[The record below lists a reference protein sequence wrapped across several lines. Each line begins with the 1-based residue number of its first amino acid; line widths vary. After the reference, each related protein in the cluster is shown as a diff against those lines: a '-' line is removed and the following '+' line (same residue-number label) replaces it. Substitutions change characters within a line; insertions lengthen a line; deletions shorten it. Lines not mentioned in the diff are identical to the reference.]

1 MAYNLHHRYNIKN
14 PDVMKKVMIK
24 IGRLILAGGFLMIPL
39 IINSQDIK
47 FTRQEKKEARAA
59 ERLANFHALDS
70 LIEGKNFVLEADFL
84 ENQYG
89 NRHPVSSVLN
99 FVKVEPQRVVMQ
111 IGSNSYLGYN
121 GVGGITVE
129 GNMERWKIY
138 KNIKRSS
145 IALQFTVTTNLG
157 TYDISMTVN
166 ADNSARAVISGYTRG
181 KLIYSG
187 SLVAYNNSNV
197 YKGQSSY

>member
-14 PDVMKKVMIK
+14 PDVMKKIMIK

>member
-1 MAYNLHHRYNIKN
+1 
-14 PDVMKKVMIK
+14 MKKLIFK
-24 IGRLILAGGFLMIPL
+24 IGRFILAGGFFMIPL
-39 IINSQDIK
+39 FGNSQDVK

-99 FVKVEPQRVVMQ
+99 FVRVEPQHVVMQ
-111 IGSNSYLGYN
+111 IGSNNYLGYN
-121 GVGGITVE
+121 GLGGITVE
-129 GNMERWKIY
+129 GNLERWKIY
-138 KNIKRSS
+138 KNFKRSS
-145 IALQFTVTTNLG
+145 IALQFTVTTSMG

-187 SLVAYNNSNV
+187 NLVAFNNSNV
-197 YKGQSSY
+197 YKGQSNY

>member
-1 MAYNLHHRYNIKN
+1 
-14 PDVMKKVMIK
+14 MKKVMIK